1 VSHIDDS
8 QPGRPDVMPP
18 GLAPGAC
25 EAFRDVEEE
34 FHDGLVGELRR
45 RRRSRPDLTSEDVYE
60 ARAVVAQT
68 MCRSRTRAG
77 SPRGLSTGLVAIGS
91 VGVGSM
97 HPYLNS
103 AWQIALLLVFVL
115 VGLVGVGLMVRDGH
129 PVDPSG
135 DPSS

>member
-1 VSHIDDS
+1 VSVDD
-8 QPGRPDVMPP
+8 MPP

-25 EAFRDVEEE
+25 QAFRDVEDE

-45 RRRSRPDLTSEDVYE
+45 RRRLRPDLTGEDVYE
-60 ARAVVAQT
+60 ARTVVAQA
-68 MCRSRTRAG
+68 MCESQPRDG
-77 SPRGLSTGLVAIGS
+77 SLRGLSTGLIAIGS

-103 AWQIALLLVFVL
+103 PWQIALLVAFILI
-115 VGLVGVGLMVRDGH
+115 GLAGVVLMVRSGH
-129 PVDPSG
+129 PADPSG